1 VTVTED
7 QDASRSPA
15 RAQFGGGQ
23 QHLPPNRQSNRGAS
37 KLEFALSPA
46 ESIVNNFLIVTFC
59 PTLFYDCLL
68 DRTHPHASPIERPR
82 KPLCYYRSVMQ
93 TGIIGLPQVGKT
105 SLFRILTRARVDTR
119 SAPNQAHVGIA
130 RVPDSRVAR
139 LAEVFK
145 PKKVTYAQIEYVDIG
160 GLQKDREKNSASLVP
175 LREADALAHVVRLF
189 VNPAVPHE
197 AGSLDAMR
205 DIESVEIELML
216 YDLEQ
221 AAKRIERVE
230 KDLKKKKD
238 TILETELQLLTR
250 CRKALES
257 ETPLRELEFKPEEQK
272 MLTGFMFLTRKPM
285 LYVLNLGDEEAS
297 EVDRVIEK
305 HHLEKLAAKPQ
316 TAVVPFCGKIEAELA
331 ELSDAEAA
339 EMMSAYGLAESGRD
353 RLIQASYRLLGLI
366 SFLTCGEPECRAWTI
381 ERGMNAQKAA
391 GAIHSDIEKNFIK
404 AEVVN
409 WEDLLKAGGFPRAK
423 ELGQVRLEGKEYI
436 VQEGDVILFRHAG

>member
-1 VTVTED
+1 
-7 QDASRSPA
+7 
-15 RAQFGGGQ
+15 
-23 QHLPPNRQSNRGAS
+23 
-37 KLEFALSPA
+37 
-46 ESIVNNFLIVTFC
+46 
-59 PTLFYDCLL
+59 
-68 DRTHPHASPIERPR
+68 
-82 KPLCYYRSVMQ
+82 MQ

-130 RVPDSRVAR
+130 RVPDSRVAK

-189 VNPAVPHE
+189 ENPAVPHE

-205 DIESVEIELML
+205 DIESVDIELMF

-221 AAKRIERVE
+221 ASKRIERVE
-230 KDLKKKKD
+230 KDLKKKKE

-257 ETPLRELEFKPEEQK
+257 ETPLRELEFKSEEQK

-297 EVDRVIEK
+297 EVDRVVEK
-305 HHLEKLAAKPQ
+305 HHLERLAAKPQ